1 MCYNCEARQLATT
14 LCSTAAYHQ
23 LLTFCCPYCTIE
35 HGFTV
40 GEKPLNQRFQSK
52 LIAHVKEGVLVVHH
66 QMSMMFFSL
75 SLHRKALKPI
85 LTSSNNDLF
94 NETEQGIITRFT
106 TFAFIHI
113 GTKQDKSEFAVK
125 LKEITRSA
133 QWLINAGVTSAR
145 ENLLKLQAHG
155 SYYDGCKA
163 MMIDCCM
170 ATFSRMI
177 DTLPPPVSNDGS
189 ESDDSDLNQTYPFES
204 RLLTIAYNRKMFD
217 QASNEGPI
225 DLTD

>member
-14 LCSTAAYHQ
+14 LCSTAAYYQ
-23 LLTFCCPYCTIE
+23 ILTFRCPFCTRE

-40 GEKPLNQRFQSK
+40 GEKPLNPRFQSN
-52 LIAHVKEGVLVVHH
+52 LVAHVEEGVHVVY
-66 QMSMMFFSL
+66 QQLSTMFFSF

-85 LTSSNNDLF
+85 LTSSKKDWF

-106 TFAFIHI
+106 TFVFTHI
-113 GTKQDKSEFAVK
+113 GKKQDKSEFAVK
-125 LKEITRSA
+125 LKETTRSA
-133 QWLINAGVTSAR
+133 QWLINAGVTSAH

-155 SYYDGCKA
+155 SYYDGCKE

-170 ATFSRMI
+170 VTFSRMI
-177 DTLPPPVSNDGS
+177 DTLPPESNDGS
-189 ESDDSDLNQTYPFES
+189 DSDDSDLNQTYPFES
-204 RLLTIAYNRKMFD
+204 RLMSISYARKMFD
-217 QASNEGPI
+217 KASNEGPI